1 MRIEHFFEK
10 YIYEIPR
17 RLWITFF
24 STIILGLLIHMPMF
38 TKKLP
43 NWDDMHHTFHFDY
56 GVFSGRWFVPIIS
69 KLDGAYSMPWVIG
82 VFSLIIIAISA
93 CLVVKIMDIKQPIFC
108 LLVAGVMV
116 SFPTVTATFTYMFTA
131 MPYLMSLLL
140 AILSVNFSDNGKIGW
155 VISTLL
161 ITFSLGL
168 YQSYIGVTAA
178 LFVYRVFM
186 MCFDN
191 EANYKQIITRGL
203 KYLGILLFGLLL
215 YMLIVKLSTWQTGL
229 SAYKGIDSMGKI
241 SLDRMPELISN
252 AYLYY
257 FDFFIKDELNLFAS
271 WLSILFLSFPI
282 VSFFLVQVLAF
293 KMHINKVNH
302 IFAGLLLFLI
312 LPLAGNIIFLMV
324 PDSEPHILML
334 YGLVIILITPLSLYE
349 KTVSHDDQ
357 KSKVLSKAMILSGW
371 IITFVLLMTSY
382 QNLLSANKVYFKM
395 SLAYEQTFAYSNR
408 LIFAVE
414 NMEGYQKDMP
424 IVFIGSPNTNQIDPI
439 GHKEDVRLVGVPNF
453 KTNIG
458 SYAYYAF
465 LNEYIGYTG
474 TVYMSKSTVARN
486 FAEQPEVMR
495 MPTYPESGGIII
507 EDAHVIIKFSNE

>member
-10 YIYEIPR
+10 YINEIPR

-24 STIILGLLIHMPMF
+24 STIILGLFIHMPMF

-93 CLVVKIMDIKQPIFC
+93 CLLVKIMDIKQPIFC
-108 LLVAGVMV
+108 IIVAALMV

-131 MPYLMSLLL
+131 MPYIMSLLL
-140 AILSVNFSDNGKIGW
+140 AILSVYFSEKGKIGW
-155 VISTLL
+155 ILSILL

-191 EANYKQIITRGL
+191 EMNYKQIIKRGL
-203 KYLGILLFGLLL
+203 KYIGILLFGLLI

-241 SLDRMPELISN
+241 PLDRIPELISN
-252 AYLYY
+252 AYISY
-257 FDFFIKDELNLFAS
+257 FEFFVKDELNLFTS

-282 VSFFLVQVLAF
+282 VSIFLVQVLAV
-293 KMHINKVNH
+293 KNQMNKVNYL
-302 IFAGLLLFLI
+302 FSWVLLFLI

-334 YGLVIILITPLSLYE
+334 YGLIIILIMPLSLYE
-349 KTVSHDDQ
+349 KTMVHVDE
-357 KSKVLSKAMILSGW
+357 KNKYLSKAMILSGW
-371 IITFVLLMTSY
+371 IIALVLLTTSY

-395 SLAYEQTFAYSNR
+395 SLAYEQTIAYSNR

-414 NMEGYQKDMP
+414 NTQGYQKDMP

-439 GHKEDVRLVGVPNF
+439 GHNEDVKLVGVPNF

-474 TVYMSKSTVARN
+474 TVYMSKSTIARTY
-486 FAEQPEVMR
+486 AKEPEVMQ
-495 MPTYPESGGIII
+495 MPTYPENGGIII
-507 EDAHVIIKFSNE
+507 RDAYVIVKFSNE